1 MTRALPLV
9 RAQIARVKLFPSRF
23 DEMWNE
29 SVTSLSTLQ
38 KTDMHI
44 ASNLSRLTRAN
55 RKTVQRDQLRMEFV
69 TTCNTVVDDMEAR
82 FGSPVH
88 DVIAQGLYALTP
100 GSAAFL
106 DPPSLLPF
114 AKLFRVAGNESLLT
128 AQLLT
133 ARSMIEHDESP
144 IFSVK
149 ELADYFLIYRKAF
162 PLVLECI
169 SVAMTIPVSSSSAE
183 RSFSTVKRIMTRL
196 RTSMSDE
203 RLSDLTTL
211 STHRLF
217 FFSLCTL
224 SLHSFTFIVM
234 LFSSLAKELNEDDL
248 VSRFLELRP
257 RRFAGGK

>member
-1 MTRALPLV
+1 
-9 RAQIARVKLFPSRF
+9 
-23 DEMWNE
+23 
-29 SVTSLSTLQ
+29 
-38 KTDMHI
+38 
-44 ASNLSRLTRAN
+44 
-55 RKTVQRDQLRMEFV
+55 MEFV

-196 RTSMSDE
+196 LTSMS
-203 RLSDLTTL
+203 
-211 STHRLF
+211 F

>member
-9 RAQIARVKLFPSRF
+9 RAEIARVKLFPSRF

-38 KTDMHI
+38 KADMHI

-106 DPPSLLPF
+106 NPPSLLPF

-133 ARSMIEHDESP
+133 ARRVTHF
-144 IFSVK
+144 FSQG
-149 ELADYFLIYRKAF
+149 AG
-162 PLVLECI
+162 
-169 SVAMTIPVSSSSAE
+169 
-183 RSFSTVKRIMTRL
+183 
-196 RTSMSDE
+196 
-203 RLSDLTTL
+203 
-211 STHRLF
+211 RLF
-217 FFSLCTL
+217 PDL
-224 SLHSFTFIVM
+224 S
-234 LFSSLAKELNEDDL
+234 
-248 VSRFLELRP
+248 
-257 RRFAGGK
+257 

>member
-1 MTRALPLV
+1 
-9 RAQIARVKLFPSRF
+9 
-23 DEMWNE
+23 
-29 SVTSLSTLQ
+29 
-38 KTDMHI
+38 
-44 ASNLSRLTRAN
+44 
-55 RKTVQRDQLRMEFV
+55 MEFV

-100 GSAAFL
+100 GSDAFL
-106 DPPSLLPF
+106 HPPSLLPF
-114 AKLFRVAGNESLLT
+114 AKLFRVSGNESLLT

-133 ARSMIEHDESP
+133 ARSMIEHESP

-149 ELADYFLIYRKAF
+149 ELADYCLIYRKAF

-183 RSFSTVKRIMTRL
+183 RSFSTVKRILTRL

-211 STHRLF
+211 STHRLCF
-217 FFSLCTL
+217 FFSLTL
-224 SLHSFTFIVM
+224 FL
-234 LFSSLAKELNEDDL
+234 SSLFDISLSCSL
-248 VSRFLELRP
+248 VRWPKS
-257 RRFAGGK
+257 